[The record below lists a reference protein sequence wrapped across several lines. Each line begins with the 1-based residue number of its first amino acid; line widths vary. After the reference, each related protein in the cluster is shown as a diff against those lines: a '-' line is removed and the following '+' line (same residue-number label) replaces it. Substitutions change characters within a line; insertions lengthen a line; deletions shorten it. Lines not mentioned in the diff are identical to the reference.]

1 MKEFFRTVV
10 LYSFHIGCVRPVLT
24 WIVGVRY
31 RRRNLVP
38 DGPCLV
44 VSNHNSHLDAGV
56 LMSLFPLRRLT
67 RVHPVAAADYFG
79 STIFKQARAMWMMNG
94 IPIQRRPKPGA
105 DPLQPLV
112 DKLNQGHSPVFFP

>member
-1 MKEFFRTVV
+1 MKNFLRTAA
-10 LYSFHIGCVRPVLT
+10 LYLFHLGFVRPVLT

-31 RRRNLVP
+31 RRRSLIP

-56 LMSLFPLRRLT
+56 LMSLFPLRRLP

-79 STIFKQARAMWMMNG
+79 STIFKQALAMWMMNS
-94 IPIQRRPKPGA
+94 IPIQRHPKPGV
-105 DPLQPLV
+105 DPLQPLI
-112 DKLNQGHSPVFFP
+112 DKLNEVHSLGFF